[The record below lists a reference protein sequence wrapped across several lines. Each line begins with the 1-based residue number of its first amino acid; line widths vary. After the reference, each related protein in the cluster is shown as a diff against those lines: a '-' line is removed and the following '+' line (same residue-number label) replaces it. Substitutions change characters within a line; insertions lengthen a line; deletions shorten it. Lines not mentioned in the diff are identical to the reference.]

1 VLLAVY
7 WPGLSGGFF
16 FDDEQS
22 ILQPEGVRL
31 QRLDGVSLREALA
44 SGGAGP
50 TGRPVAQLS
59 FALNHYFTGFDP
71 LPYKAVNLAIHA
83 INGLLVF
90 WLALRL
96 MAGMA
101 QGRGSKPRL
110 AAGLLAL
117 VWLLHPLQLTAVLHA
132 VQRMTS
138 LSALFLLIGL
148 LLHIA
153 GRERGDLRG
162 GLLLILAWVAMWP
175 LSILSKENGALFPV
189 FVLAWEL
196 IVRRQRL
203 GAADGFMRVFAVLA
217 GLTFIAG
224 IAYALSSAGSWLW
237 AGYALRDFSL
247 VERLMSEGRV
257 LWFYLGLMLFPRL
270 EALGL
275 YHDDFTISR
284 SLFEPWT
291 TLPAW
296 VGLAALGW
304 LAWRLRERRPLV
316 ALGIAWFYVGHLIES
331 TVLPLELVHE
341 HRNYLPLLGFL
352 LAIAEGLRMT
362 ISAGGPLR
370 TLAVALA
377 ASALVYFPFVTAL
390 RAHQFGEAVRRT
402 QIEAQHHRT
411 SPRAQYEA
419 GRALAQGAN
428 SVFPSS
434 FVHGLSRAHFAL
446 AGNLDSRFKLGLLG
460 QIYLDCRGAG
470 KADPLVQ
477 SELAKRLREHPFAP
491 GDDAILHGLK
501 ELAIVGNGC
510 PSRSEIERLFAAAQ
524 ANPLVPS
531 AQRAGFHAWL
541 ADYLTLGAHDLAA
554 AEAEIG
560 RAISLAPRNAS
571 HRLKQAQLAFL
582 QGRDE
587 EAGRILAGLRGAVLG
602 RTERQT
608 LAWIEACLESEE
620 VRAKCGPKQPTAGTG
635 ARGG

>member
-1 VLLAVY
+1 M
-7 WPGLSGGFF
+7 PGGFF

-31 QRLDGVSLREALA
+31 QHLDGASLREALA
-44 SGGAGP
+44 SGSAGP

-59 FALNHYFTGFDP
+59 FALNHYFSGFDP

-90 WLALRL
+90 GLALRL
-96 MAGMA
+96 VVGTA
-101 QGRGSKPRL
+101 QRHGSKTPRL

-117 VWLLHPLQLTAVLHA
+117 AWLLHPLQLTAVLHV

-138 LSALFLLIGL
+138 LSALFLLSGL

-153 GRERGDLRG
+153 GRERGDRRG
-162 GLLLILAWVAMWP
+162 WILLMLAWGAMWP
-175 LSILSKENGALFPV
+175 LAFLSKESGVLFPA
-189 FVLAWEL
+189 FALAWEL
-196 IVRRQRL
+196 IVRRQRQ
-203 GAADGFMRVFAVLA
+203 GGADGFMRLFAALA

-224 IAYALSSAGSWLW
+224 IAYALSSAGGWLW

-275 YHDDFTISR
+275 YHDDIAISR

-296 VGLAALGW
+296 AGLAALAW
-304 LAWRLRERRPLV
+304 LAWRLRERRPLI
-316 ALGIAWFYVGHLIES
+316 ALGIAWFFVGHLIES
-331 TVLPLELVHE
+331 TVLPLELAHE

-352 LAIAEGLRMT
+352 LAVAGGLGAAM
-362 ISAGGPLR
+362 SAGGPSR
-370 TLAVALA
+370 TLAIALA
-377 ASALVYFPFVTAL
+377 ASALVYWPFVTAL
-390 RAHQFGEAVRRT
+390 RAHQFGETVRRT
-402 QIEAQHHRT
+402 QIEAQHHRA

-428 SVFPSS
+428 SVSPASLA
-434 FVHGLSRAHFAL
+434 HGLARAHFAL
-446 AGNLDSRFKLGLLG
+446 SGDLDSRFKPGLLG
-460 QIYLDCRGAG
+460 QIYLDCRGG
-470 KADPLVQ
+470 GTADPLVLE
-477 SELAKRLREHPFAP
+477 ELAKRLREHPFAP
-491 GDDAILHGLK
+491 GDEAVLHGLK
-501 ELAIVGNGC
+501 ELAIVGKGC
-510 PSRSEIERLFAAAQ
+510 PSRPEVERLFTAAQ
-524 ANPLVPS
+524 SNPLVAPT
-531 AQRAGFHAWL
+531 QRAGFHAWL

-554 AEAEIG
+554 AEKEIG
-560 RAISLAPRNAS
+560 RALSLAPRNAR

-587 EAGRILAGLRGAVLG
+587 EAGRILAGLKGAALG
-602 RTERQT
+602 RAERET
-608 LAWIEACLESEE
+608 LARIESCLESKEA
-620 VRAKCGPKQPTAGTG
+620 RAKCGPRQPTAGMG